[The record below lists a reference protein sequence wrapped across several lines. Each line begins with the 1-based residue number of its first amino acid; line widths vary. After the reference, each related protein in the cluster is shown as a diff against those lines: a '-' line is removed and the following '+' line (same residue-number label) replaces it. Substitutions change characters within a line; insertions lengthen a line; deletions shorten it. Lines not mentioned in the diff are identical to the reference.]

1 MSKNNPPKSP
11 AKSDKAQESGNE
23 IAADDLGADIGAD
36 NIDPLLECLVY
47 LTSHYGRAK
56 SAEAIVAGLAYDD
69 RGMGPQLFCEASE
82 RLGIK
87 AQVVKRSDPSAIANA
102 SMPCVLILDHNQA
115 CVALERS
122 KNGKAYK
129 VLMPETGAIK
139 EVDAKTLGRDYKG
152 YCIYVHP
159 RSEFLN
165 PVSVHKEDTDRHW
178 FWGIIH
184 EGRSIYLM
192 VMLASV
198 FINLFVLVSP
208 LFIMN
213 VYDRVIPNNAIE
225 TGWALG
231 LGALTIFV
239 FDVVIKIIRGY
250 LIDLSG
256 RKIDVIAG
264 RRLYDQ
270 VLNMKL
276 AYRPK
281 SSGVFAN
288 MLKDFDSVRDFF
300 TSASIAALVDLPF
313 TLLFLFVIYKL
324 AGSLAFV
331 LMGLIL
337 IVLVVG
343 YILQFPLKS
352 LVRKATQSSEAK
364 HGLLVET
371 IHGLETI
378 KSIGSDGRF
387 RSRYGDY
394 VAENASYGQSSRF
407 VSALGVNVSGFVQ
420 QIATVV
426 IVLFGMYMV
435 KDGDLSIGGLIAA
448 VILGGRAIAPI
459 GQIAN
464 LMTRYHQA
472 DGALKT
478 LDRIMQQPVERPQEK
493 QFLHRPDLQGAL
505 SFEKVKFVY
514 PGTDRKVLDNISFK
528 IQPGEKVGIIGR
540 VGSGKSTIA
549 KIIMGLYD
557 ASGGTVLLDN
567 SDYRQIDP
575 ADLRRNTAYIAQ
587 DVFLFSGSI
596 RDNIAASLPNASEAD
611 ILRASKMAGVHDFVS
626 RHPMGYDAPVGEH
639 GSSLSGGQKQAI
651 AFARAIL
658 LQPKILVCDE
668 PTNAMDMQAEA
679 NFVKFL
685 HQDVK
690 DQTLVLITHRTSM
703 LPAVD
708 RLILLDQGKLIMDG
722 PRDEVIE
729 ALNKGAVKAAG
740 T

>member
-1 MSKNNPPKSP
+1 M
-11 AKSDKAQESGNE
+11 
-23 IAADDLGADIGAD
+23 
-36 NIDPLLECLVY
+36 
-47 LTSHYGRAK
+47 
-56 SAEAIVAGLAYDD
+56 
-69 RGMGPQLFCEASE
+69 
-82 RLGIK
+82 
-87 AQVVKRSDPSAIANA
+87 
-102 SMPCVLILDHNQA
+102 
-115 CVALERS
+115 
-122 KNGKAYK
+122 
-129 VLMPETGAIK
+129 
-139 EVDAKTLGRDYKG
+139 
-152 YCIYVHP
+152 
-159 RSEFLN
+159 
-165 PVSVHKEDTDRHW
+165 
-178 FWGIIH
+178 
-184 EGRSIYLM
+184 
-192 VMLASV
+192 
-198 FINLFVLVSP
+198 
-208 LFIMN
+208 
-213 VYDRVIPNNAIE
+213 
-225 TGWALG
+225 
-231 LGALTIFV
+231 
-239 FDVVIKIIRGY
+239 
-250 LIDLSG
+250 
-256 RKIDVIAG
+256 
-264 RRLYDQ
+264 
-270 VLNMKL
+270 
-276 AYRPK
+276 
-281 SSGVFAN
+281 
-288 MLKDFDSVRDFF
+288 
-300 TSASIAALVDLPF
+300 
-313 TLLFLFVIYKL
+313 
-324 AGSLAFV
+324 
-331 LMGLIL
+331 
-337 IVLVVG
+337 
-343 YILQFPLKS
+343 
-352 LVRKATQSSEAK
+352 
-364 HGLLVET
+364 
-371 IHGLETI
+371 
-378 KSIGSDGRF
+378 
-387 RSRYGDY
+387 
-394 VAENASYGQSSRF
+394 
-407 VSALGVNVSGFVQ
+407 
-420 QIATVV
+420 
-426 IVLFGMYMV
+426 
-435 KDGDLSIGGLIAA
+435 IAA

-505 SFEKVKFVY
+505 SFEKVEFVY